1 VGNPAG
7 VAGEDGT
14 GEEDDVGSGD
24 SPLRLDVTDDGGIVT
39 IALGGELDLATAPEL
54 WAAIDDALA
63 RDRLHLVLDLVDLAF
78 VDSTGLGVFVRAGK
92 ELRAAGG
99 RLTLRNPG
107 ERVAKLL
114 AITRLEEVFA
124 IE

>member
-1 VGNPAG
+1 